1 MAVRITEEYLIKK
14 LTKFV
19 EQHHRTPTVKEF
31 GYQTPIRTMFKNYT
45 TFLESQGLGKKQ
57 VIEYYTKIEIA
68 EKLHAF
74 VRSHQ
79 RAPKA
84 SEFGY
89 RYAIKNYFDSYFDF
103 IKAHG
108 YESLYDKSLEL
119 KPRAK
124 PKSEP
129 KKSRKTKPRQPMTI
143 EMVINE
149 LHLFAKEHGRTPIS
163 TELGHMHIIN
173 KYFGTYNNFLRSQGY
188 PLNTPGKNKPLTKDG
203 LIKKLNDFISINDR
217 VPTRKEFGQINQIK
231 KIYGSFD
238 AFIRANG
245 YEPLPSRRAKKKLV

>member
-1 MAVRITEEYLIKK
+1 
-14 LTKFV
+14 
-19 EQHHRTPTVKEF
+19 
-31 GYQTPIRTMFKNYT
+31 MFKNYT

-119 KPRAK
+119 KPR
-124 PKSEP
+124 
-129 KKSRKTKPRQPMTI
+129 TI
-143 EMVINE
+143 DMVINE

-245 YEPLPSRRAKKKLV
+245 YEPLPSRRAKKS

>member
-1 MAVRITEEYLIKK
+1 MAIKITEKYLVRK
-14 LTKFV
+14 LKKFV

-31 GYQTPIRTMFKNYT
+31 GYQTPIRVMFKNYT
-45 TFLESQGLGKKQ
+45 NFLESQGLGKKK
-57 VIEYYTKIEIA
+57 VIEYYTKIELA

-74 VRSHQ
+74 VETHQ

-89 RYAIKNYFDSYFDF
+89 RYAIKSYFDSYFDF
-103 IKAHG
+103 LKAHG

-124 PKSEP
+124 PNSKKNNP
-129 KKSRKTKPRQPMTI
+129 KKAKTRQPMTI

-149 LHLFAKEHGRTPIS
+149 LHLFTQEHGRTPIS

-173 KYFGTYNNFLRSQGY
+173 KSFGSYNNFLRSQGF
-188 PLNTPGKNKPLTKDG
+188 PLNTPGKNKPLPKEE
-203 LIKKLNDFISINDR
+203 LIKKLNDFITTNDR
-217 VPTRKEFGQINQIK
+217 VPKCNEFGQTKQIK

-245 YEPLPSRRAKKKLV
+245 YEPLPSGRAKKR

>member
-1 MAVRITEEYLIKK
+1 M
-14 LTKFV
+14 
-19 EQHHRTPTVKEF
+19 
-31 GYQTPIRTMFKNYT
+31 
-45 TFLESQGLGKKQ
+45 
-57 VIEYYTKIEIA
+57 
-68 EKLHAF
+68 
-74 VRSHQ
+74 RSHQ

-124 PKSEP
+124 PKSKP

-143 EMVINE
+143 DMVINE

-231 KIYGSFD
+231 KSMAHLTPLLERTGMNHFLLAELKKVSMTKF
-238 AFIRANG
+238 FI
-245 YEPLPSRRAKKKLV
+245 VFT